1 MIVRVTDTAI
11 DPEDLERCTR
21 LLGERVKPAL
31 AGLSGSLGIEIH
43 VRVDERHG
51 DLIEVAVVTRWD
63 DRETMETAIRSEE
76 YADAM
81 SEMRP
86 LFQQAPIVRIF
97 QVVD

>member
-21 LLGERVKPAL
+21 LLVDRIAPAL
-31 AGLSGSLGIEIH
+31 AQLSGSRGIEIH

-51 DLIEVAVVTRWD
+51 DLIEIATVSRWD
-63 DRETMETAIRSEE
+63 DRDAMEVAIRSEE
-76 YADAM
+76 YTDAM
-81 SEMRP
+81 TEFRP

-97 QVVD
+97 EVVG

>member
-21 LLGERVKPAL
+21 LLVDRIAPAL
-31 AGLSGSLGIEIH
+31 AQLSGSRGIEIH

-51 DLIEVAVVTRWD
+51 DLVEIATVSRWD
-63 DRETMETAIRSEE
+63 DRDAMEVAIRSEE
-76 YADAM
+76 YTDAM
-81 SEMRP
+81 TEFRP

-97 QVVD
+97 EVVG